1 MPAAKQHGP
10 KGLAA
15 ADYWLLAWL
24 LTTGS
29 LLATGCCWLL
39 ATGYAAASRLAAH
52 CWLLQLLL
60 FWRKDLSVPADA
72 TAAGFKTSLP

>member
-1 MPAAKQHGP
+1 VPAAKQHGP

-29 LLATGCCWLL
+29 LLPAGCWLL
-39 ATGYAAASRLAAH
+39 LAAGY
-52 CWLLQLLL
+52 WLCCC
-60 FWRKDLSVPADA
+60 
-72 TAAGFKTSLP
+72 